1 MSFSR
6 ESAEVLALEA
16 LGWLVT
22 NDDLRPVFQG
32 ASGASDDA
40 IKNGAADPAFLGS
53 VLDFILMDDAWVVA
67 CCDAIGKPYD
77 SLFRARQMLPGG
89 EQINWT

>member
-6 ESAEVLALEA
+6 QSAEVLALQV
-16 LGWLVT
+16 LGWLVA

-40 IKNGAADPAFLGS
+40 IKTGATDPVFLGS

-67 CCDAIGKPYD
+67 CCDSLGKPYD
-77 SLFRARQMLPGG
+77 CLYTARQFLPGG
-89 EQINWT
+89 EQVNWT